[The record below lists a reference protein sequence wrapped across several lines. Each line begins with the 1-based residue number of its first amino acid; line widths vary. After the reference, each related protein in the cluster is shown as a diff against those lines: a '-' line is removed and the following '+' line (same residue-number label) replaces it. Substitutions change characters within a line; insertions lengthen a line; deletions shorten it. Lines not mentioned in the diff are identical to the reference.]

1 MLGITQDEV
10 RRHPRWREEL
20 RTPLQTSNVRRIP
33 GSRLLAVVAALI
45 VITAFLVVLMS

>member
-20 RTPLQTSNVRRIP
+20 RTPMHSTVQRP
-33 GSRLLAVVAALI
+33 AGSRLLTVVGILI
-45 VITAFLVVLMS
+45 VVIALAVLLLA